1 MAAMAWPIT
10 PHAAIKPFPAGNNGI
25 KAAYKGNVI
34 FAAL

>member
-10 PHAAIKPFPAGNNGI
+10 PRAAQKPSPAGNNGS
-25 KAAYKGNVI
+25 KAAYKGNVL